1 MNEDRLRQLL
11 ADVAPDLA
19 PPPDRI
25 ASVRRR
31 AAHHR
36 AWVVAGATVAVAAV
50 SLIAGI
56 PALSSLGTTPRV
68 SSDMP
73 AGTVGPTTPTSGATL
88 RTDGCRTDSSGSA
101 TDPETEAAGTATD
114 VAQRIASY
122 AEEHFADVYA
132 DSALQDSRPR
142 VQVYRKPSP
151 SFDSWIRAA
160 FSKDCVEVRDVAYS
174 AKELENW
181 STRVSDDSAYWGR
194 QGVTLNSV
202 GTDPVNGVVRVGTN
216 DVKKVRELLVDRYG
230 NDAPLV
236 AVEGGGLTW

>member
-11 ADVAPDLA
+11 TDVAPDLA

-36 AWVVAGATVAVAAV
+36 AWVAAGATVAVAAV
-50 SLIAGI
+50 SLIAAI
-56 PALSSLGTTPRV
+56 PAFSSLGTTPAV
-68 SSDMP
+68 SNDRP
-73 AGTVGPTTPTSGATL
+73 AGAVGPTTTSGATL

-101 TDPETEAAGTATD
+101 TDPRTADAGTATD
-114 VAQRIASY
+114 VAQRIAAY

-132 DSALQDSRPR
+132 DSALQDSGPR

-160 FSKDCVEVRDVAYS
+160 FSKDCVEVRDVAHS
-174 AKELENW
+174 AKELEEW
-181 STRVSDDSAYWGR
+181 STRVSDDSAYWSR

-216 DVKKVRELLVDRYG
+216 DVKKVRELLIDRYG